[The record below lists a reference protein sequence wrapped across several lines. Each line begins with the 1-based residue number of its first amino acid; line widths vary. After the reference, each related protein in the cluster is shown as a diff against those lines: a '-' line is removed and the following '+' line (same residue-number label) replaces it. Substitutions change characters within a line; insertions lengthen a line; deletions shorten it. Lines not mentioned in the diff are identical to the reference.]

1 MNCLSIAFESVD
13 KCLESVKGFEIVEY
27 RLDKIAFGNRIK
39 DLFAVKAQTV
49 ATYRQLEGVSDKA
62 RIDVLK
68 QAITVGATYIDIEI
82 ENSEAYKAELI
93 EYARKKGTKIIISYH
108 DFQKTP
114 LIREL
119 EQLLAW
125 AREYNAD
132 IIKIAC
138 MVNDK
143 KDVARL
149 LSLYDSELSLIV
161 IGMGELG
168 KVTRIA
174 SVLLGA
180 PFTFVSFDKDNKTAD
195 GQLSAEQLEDILKRI
210 RA

>member
-1 MNCLSIAFESVD
+1 MNCLCIGFESVD
-13 KCLESVKGFEIVEY
+13 KSLEAVKSSQMVEY
-27 RLDKIAFGNRIK
+27 RLDKISFTGRIK
-39 DLFAVKAQTV
+39 ELFAVDAQTV
-49 ATYRQLEGVSDKA
+49 ATYRQLEGVTDDA
-62 RIDVLK
+62 RLDVLK
-68 QAITVGATYIDIEI
+68 QAIEAGANYVDIEI

-93 EYARKKGTKIIISYH
+93 NHARKKGAKVIISYH
-108 DFQKTP
+108 NFLRTP
-114 LIREL
+114 PVREL
-119 EQLLAW
+119 EQLLTW
-125 AREYNAD
+125 VGEYDAD

-149 LSLYDSELSLIV
+149 LYLYDSDLNLIV

-168 KVTRIA
+168 RVTRIA

-180 PFTFVSFDKDNKTAD
+180 PFTFVSYDKDSQTAD
-195 GQLSAEQLEDILKRI
+195 GQLSADQIEDILKRI

>member
-13 KCLESVKGFEIVEY
+13 KCLEAVIGFEIVEY
-27 RLDKIAFGNRIK
+27 RLDKIAFGSRIK

-49 ATYRQLEGVSDKA
+49 ATYRQVEGVSEKD

-68 QAITVGATYIDIEI
+68 QAITSGATYVDIEI
-82 ENSEAYKAELI
+82 ENSETYKSELM

-119 EQLLAW
+119 EQLLTW
-125 AREYNAD
+125 AGEYNAD

-149 LSLYDSELSLIV
+149 LSLYDSDLSLIV

-180 PFTFVSFDKDNKTAD
+180 PFTFVSFDKDNKTAV